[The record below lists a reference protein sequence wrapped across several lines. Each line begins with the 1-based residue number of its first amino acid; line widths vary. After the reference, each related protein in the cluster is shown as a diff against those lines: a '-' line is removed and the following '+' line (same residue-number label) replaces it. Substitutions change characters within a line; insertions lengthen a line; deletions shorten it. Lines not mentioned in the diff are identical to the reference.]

1 MKVVKKGP
9 LSEFLF
15 SRTSLLEL
23 IIVAIV
29 ISFSVNVISSSITLF
44 QGYKPIVGVIIGI
57 VFCLAALLYLAF
69 RNFDYKE
76 ECHIYNGFFV
86 LDEENNKLVYIPRYE
101 LGESLPRYMDS
112 VFAENSALKY
122 LWDKEP
128 IRSYIKFDTEN
139 NKVIRKE
146 PNSAKL
152 LKEAFEYFILE
163 ELSIHLTDYFNDDKF
178 NDKEIH
184 KFERNEI
191 PDILLSNRILEL
203 FSKPMEERPMFS
215 EHLTHENP
223 LEEVTIKYYG
233 KNGANYER
241 FDLVLPVNSKVKR
254 INSDQIEIK
263 TNRFKMNIMVDMSG
277 ANTLIAE
284 DFEKYY
290 LSIDDFL
297 KVGIYEI
304 HAIVKIKFNLLSIF
318 SIQGWE
324 YYQWIDSFLKRLNE
338 CISKDEFIEHINWD
352 SILTFIHCGNV
363 LRTAQEAA
371 PALEKR
377 EQNLIE

>member
-1 MKVVKKGP
+1 MENRANHNRIVTIVGRPNVGK
-9 LSEFLF
+9 SSLF
-15 SRTSLLEL
+15 NRLVGKR
-23 IIVAIV
+23 VAIEASVAGTTRDQIVGEV
-29 ISFSVNVISSSITLF
+29 IWRGEIFTLIDVAGIETINIRQELSKATQESITNAITNSDLILF
-44 QGYKPIVGVIIGI
+44 VVDW
-57 VFCLAALLYLAF
+57 
-69 RNFDYKE
+69 N
-76 ECHIYNGFFV
+76 
-86 LDEENNKLVYIPRYE
+86 
-101 LGESLPRYMDS
+101 
-112 VFAENSALKY
+112 
-122 LWDKEP
+122 
-128 IRSYIKFDTEN
+128 
-139 NKVIRKE
+139 
-146 PNSAKL
+146 
-152 LKEAFEYFILE
+152 
-163 ELSIHLTDYFNDDKF
+163 DKF